1 MTKKKRVNRVSGNY
15 EIMMLHIVH
24 TADFRCLSLRFTI
37 FDYVTKKYIYS
48 DFFDKIKHLSEF
60 DARILKNHAEEAL
73 DEIHFEKAPLRDHII
88 CLQDI
93 ISSNRVVYREEPK

>member
-1 MTKKKRVNRVSGNY
+1 MTKKKRVNRMSGNY

-48 DFFDKIKHLSEF
+48 DFFDKIKYLSEF

-73 DEIHFEKAPLRDHII
+73 AEIPFEKAPFREHIK
-88 CLQDI
+88 CLQNI
-93 ISSNRVVYREEPK
+93 INSNRVIYKEEPK